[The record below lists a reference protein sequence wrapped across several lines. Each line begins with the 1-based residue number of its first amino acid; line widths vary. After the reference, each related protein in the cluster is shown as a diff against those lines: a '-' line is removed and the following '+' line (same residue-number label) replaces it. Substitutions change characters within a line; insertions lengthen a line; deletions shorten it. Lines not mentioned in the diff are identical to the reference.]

1 MKALLRMAALWL
13 TAALCACAPATPA
26 VSVAQPAPRTLPAS
40 STATRTPSPI
50 PTPTRTPTPTAT
62 FTPTP
67 TSTPPAWRALAPG
80 IEQADIA
87 APVPGT
93 DTYTS
98 VYALRITPALVDF
111 RVRYDGEN
119 PGSIADWQVATG
131 SQIVLNGSFF
141 SGDGRPVGRIVTDG
155 RLIGA
160 PLSYEDK
167 IGVPGIFAV
176 LDDTAA
182 IYALGR
188 SSYTPRGMR
197 FDQALESY
205 PVLLLPGRQP
215 AYPEETG
222 IRARRTVIG
231 IDEQGYV
238 IVVLIDEPIF
248 SLHELAQWLAVSNL
262 NLDTAL
268 NLDGGRSSGLMVAL
282 PPVRLFEAYVLLP
295 IVLTINSRNP

>member
-1 MKALLRMAALWL
+1 MKALSRAAALWL
-13 TAALCACAPATPA
+13 AVALCACAPAMPTAPA
-26 VSVAQPAPRTLPAS
+26 AQPSPRSLPAP
-40 STATRTPSPI
+40 STATRTPAATL
-50 PTPTRTPTPTAT
+50 TPTRTPTPTAT

-67 TSTPPAWRALAPG
+67 TPTPPAWRALVPG
-80 IEQADIA
+80 IEQADVA
-87 APVPGT
+87 ALVPGT

-98 VYALRITPALVDF
+98 VYTLRINPALVDF
-111 RVRYDGEN
+111 KVRYDGTN
-119 PGSIADWQVATG
+119 PGSIADWQAATG
-131 SQIVLNGSFF
+131 SQIVMNGSFF
-141 SGDGRPVGRIVTDG
+141 SGDGRPVGRVVTDG
-155 RLIGA
+155 RLIGS
-160 PLSYEDK
+160 PLSYEEK
-167 IGVPGIFAV
+167 IGVPGVFAV

-222 IRARRTVIG
+222 LRARRTVIG
-231 IDEQGYV
+231 LDEQGYV
-238 IVVLIDEPIF
+238 IVVLIDEPLF

-295 IVLTINSRNP
+295 IVLTIDSRNP